1 MDSKGYTQCGRKNE
15 TSKHQELGGRNAI
28 EKMEVGT
35 KPVLAKKPGAM
46 ASESATLEPADP
58 LRPTKTY
65 RTTPTYKTEPEM
77 AGRHKQ
83 NRT

>member
-15 TSKHQELGGRNAI
+15 ASKHQKLGGRDTT

-35 KPVLAKKPGAM
+35 KLVLAKKSGAM
-46 ASESATLEPADP
+46 ASQSAALEPANP

-65 RTTPTYKTEPEM
+65 RTTPTYKTEPEV